1 VRQALAGTPISG
13 RGLPM
18 SSPGKVLR
26 VASN

>member
-1 VRQALAGTPISG
+1 
-13 RGLPM
+13 M